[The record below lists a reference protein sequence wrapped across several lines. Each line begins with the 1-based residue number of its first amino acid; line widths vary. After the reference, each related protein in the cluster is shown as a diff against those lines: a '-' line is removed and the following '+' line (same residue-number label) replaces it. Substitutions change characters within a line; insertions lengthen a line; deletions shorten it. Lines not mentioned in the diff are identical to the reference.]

1 MNTLIKFG
9 WKFSSCF
16 MSGRGRNV
24 CNENY
29 FELEIPADCPD
40 MNQPRILFNEP
51 MLVNQYIS

>member
-24 CNENY
+24 CNEND

-40 MNQPRILFNEP
+40 MN
-51 MLVNQYIS
+51 